1 MKMSRNLT
9 RLIDLKYKKDKNKN
23 EMSKSDLV
31 ELIDKL
37 C

>member
-9 RLIDLKYKKDKNKN
+9 RLKDLKYKKDKNKN
-23 EMSKSDLV
+23 EMSKSDMV